1 MDDVLVCAP
10 NDDMLSHVLGLTV
23 DALVAAGFEL
33 QEEKVQRMPPW
44 KYLGLKIG
52 KRTIVPQ
59 KLAIKT
65 KVSSLADVHQLCGAL
80 NWVRPWLGLTT
91 NDLAPLFNL
100 LKGGEELS
108 SPRVLTPEAEK
119 ALEKVQDAM
128 SKRQAHRFDPELP
141 FKFIIMGKLP
151 HLHGMI
157 FQWRNI
163 PKKDREGNDPLSV
176 IEWVFLSH
184 QRSKRMTRPQE
195 LVAELIRKARFRIRE
210 LAGGDF
216 ECQAMVERTHGTIK
230 RVLHQQQRVLKTESP
245 SVRLARALFT
255 INFLNCSY
263 EGLNP
268 PIVRHFG
275 VSSLFRV
282 KERPQVM
289 VRDPGSGGTEGP
301 HDLVTWGRGLLKRIL
316 YNLISATTHSPS
328 VNDVIVL
335 TEENHEEEGLEL
347 EEVLEGTPEDEERNP
362 DEEEHR
368 LEYPTQHH

>member
-1 MDDVLVCAP
+1 MKNSPVICQWYVASLLSPVRAAAGQAIIYHYMDDVLVCAP

-44 KYLGLKIG
+44 KYLGLEIG

-59 KLAIKT
+59 
-65 KVSSLADVHQLCGAL
+65 
-80 NWVRPWLGLTT
+80 NWR
-91 NDLAPLFNL
+91 
-100 LKGGEELS
+100 LKQK
-108 SPRVLTPEAEK
+108 VLTPEAEK

-157 FQWRNI
+157 FQWRSI
-163 PKKDREGNDPLSV
+163 PKKDREGNDQLSI

-210 LAGGDF
+210 LAGCDF
-216 ECQAMVERTHGTIK
+216 EFNHVTM
-230 RVLHQQQRVLKTESP
+230 P
-245 SVRLARALFT
+245 S
-255 INFLNCSY
+255 
-263 EGLNP
+263 
-268 PIVRHFG
+268 
-275 VSSLFRV
+275 
-282 KERPQVM
+282 
-289 VRDPGSGGTEGP
+289 
-301 HDLVTWGRGLLKRIL
+301 
-316 YNLISATTHSPS
+316 
-328 VNDVIVL
+328 
-335 TEENHEEEGLEL
+335 EEDHEEEGLEL

-368 LEYPTQHH
+368 LGYPTQHH